1 MQVRGNNSC
10 GFENNICAHLLSFCC
25 CCSQGRCLSPAYLV
39 SALLALLLVP
49 VQHCL
54 PCLWGE
60 QPSSSHLFWPLITRF
75 RSTFCG
81 YNCTL
86 ALSSVAFWERGKGA
100 GLISLCHKVC
110 QAPPHLV
117 PSYPLLNCIHE
128 VTSPLWEPVWFGFS
142 VLSLRCHS
150 HPSGPDSC
158 LSCFRFLSSPEL
170 LNHLDCT
177 QPYR

>member
-39 SALLALLLVP
+39 SALLVALLVP

-100 GLISLCHKVC
+100 GLISLCHRYAKPLPTLWPC
-110 QAPPHLV
+110 TLYSTAFMRLLLHCGNLCGLAFLCLASDAIHTLQDLTAA
-117 PSYPLLNCIHE
+117 YPASAFYH
-128 VTSPLWEPVWFGFS
+128 
-142 VLSLRCHS
+142 
-150 HPSGPDSC
+150 HPN
-158 LSCFRFLSSPEL
+158 SS
-170 LNHLDCT
+170 T
-177 QPYR
+177 T